1 MQIRENSQILH
12 VRKAETIDLDTNIDA
27 VQDAIVAGLID
38 PDEPINGI
46 EDWIWKI
53 AGIDKDL
60 SDRLLKVY
68 FTCIHPSTPVVNKTT
83 FLQEYRRIRPQLPF
97 GSLLLAM
104 YLAALKYIAVFQRF
118 GDADSLNNNEPW
130 KIPDNLTEELH
141 DRFFAYQKF
150 RWTAGWIL
158 SFSSVRKCQDLGY
171 HRFNEKLDISQEE
184 KETRRRTWWYAYVQ
198 DCWYSAETGRPLTLF
213 DEDCDEI
220 YPSEDA
226 SWDEVMDIMTETDQH
241 LPRFPSLDEESA
253 KKRKSKT
260 LPLYQ
265 PFIQMIK
272 LSRILAM
279 ILQNLYTPQAK
290 KYCAEHGSDAIVG
303 YLDTEL
309 SNWRAAL
316 PPLLDISSVDKMNT
330 DSVKHDAFLAM
341 PGLISISYYTLL
353 ILLHRPFIRQGTYND
368 KSKLSSQ
375 TSLAICT
382 SAANRVIEIADHM
395 NYRDFS
401 WGYSLYSIITA
412 TLIHIFNARSPDK
425 TVSQT
430 AKSKLIR
437 ALAVIDKLNLLW
449 PGKDGLENLL
459 RKRILNSRL
468 SAEDLEFAKQ
478 LKSQQQ
484 VKNSLQNTIPGIIN
498 KHNHESV
505 STTNGP
511 DQTLENHRLPEKKA
525 EEYESTTFTKD
536 YNWLD
541 QLYLPSQPAPN
552 ENNYFMPNSV
562 IGNNDMQQHLIDVN
576 DLYSIRQFGFN
587 TTSYNPTFH
596 QTQPMPGF
604 NNVNMQ
610 VPLDMTPNVQNV
622 LSFDQGA
629 ELPLFS
635 SNMPFPYVPSFGD
648 QSIVFNSNTEAA
660 TNRLNLGAIPGGNI
674 SIDPLLFQNSECIT
688 TNSFW
693 GVPNDMNAEDWYTF
707 LVQNE
712 LQ

>member
-1 MQIRENSQILH
+1 M
-12 VRKAETIDLDTNIDA
+12 TDLDTKIDP
-27 VQDAIVAGLID
+27 VQDAIMAGLID

-68 FTCIHPSTPVVNKTT
+68 FACIHPSTPVINKTT

-97 GSLLLAM
+97 GCLLMAM
-104 YLAALKYIAVFQRF
+104 YLAALKYIVVFQKF

-130 KIPDNLTEELH
+130 KIPNNLTEELH
-141 DRFFAYQKF
+141 NRLFAYQKF
-150 RWTAGWIL
+150 RYLPTLSVIQSTIIGQIQPFGFDRWTAGWIL
-158 SFSSVRKCQDLGY
+158 SFSCQDLGY
-171 HRFNEKLDISQEE
+171 HKLNEKLDISQEE
-184 KETRRRTWWYAYVQ
+184 KETRRRIWWYAYVQ
-198 DCWYSAETGRPLTLF
+198 DCWYSAETGRPLTIF

-226 SWDEVMDIMTETDQH
+226 SWEEVMDIMTEADQH

-260 LPLYQ
+260 VPLYQ

-290 KYCAEHGSDAIVG
+290 KYCAVHGSDAIVG

-316 PPLLDISSVDKMNT
+316 PPLLDISSVDKMST

-341 PGLISISYYTLL
+341 P
-353 ILLHRPFIRQGTYND
+353 
-368 KSKLSSQ
+368 
-375 TSLAICT
+375 AICT
-382 SAANRVIEIADHM
+382 SAATRVIEIADHM

-401 WGYSLYSIITA
+401 WGYSLYSTITA

-425 TVSQT
+425 TVSQA
-430 AKSKLIR
+430 AKSKLVR

-468 SAEDLEFAKQ
+468 CAEDPEFAEQ
-478 LKSQQQ
+478 LKPQQQ
-484 VKNSLQNTIPGIIN
+484 VKNSLQNTIPETIN
-498 KHNHESV
+498 RHNHESV
-505 STTNGP
+505 STINGP
-511 DQTLENHRLPEKKA
+511 DQTLKNHRPPEKKA

-541 QLYLPSQPAPN
+541 QLYLPSQQAPN
-552 ENNYFMPNSV
+552 ENNYFMSNDI

-587 TTSYNPTFH
+587 TTSYNPAFH
-596 QTQPMPGF
+596 QTQPMSGF

-610 VPLDMTPNVQNV
+610 VPLDMTSNVQNV

-629 ELPLFS
+629 EFPLFN

-648 QSIVFNSNTEAA
+648 QSIVFNSDTEAA
-660 TNRLNLGAIPGGNI
+660 TNCLNLDTIPSGNI
-674 SIDPLLFQNSECIT
+674 SIDPLLFQNSEGIT